1 MVHIMYFY
9 LLGAA
14 YNGILVLFKRQL
26 AHRRVMPNS
35 WRRRSNYSPADVSVP
50 IIRKEFMLR
59 FWTLLCCNLFRE
71 YT

>member
-1 MVHIMYFY
+1 MVQIIYFY
-9 LLGAA
+9 SLGGS

-26 AHRRVMPNS
+26 PHKRVMLNS

-50 IIRKEFMLR
+50 LIRKEFMLR
-59 FWTLLCCNLFRE
+59 FWTLLCCILFTE